1 MLLYRKRSYDDI
13 VDKDENFLKP
23 LKKML
28 QMKDITVF
36 LDNLY
41 YLKELGSGAYCKV

>member
-28 QMKDITVF
+28 QMKDIKVS
-36 LDNLY
+36 LY
-41 YLKELGSGAYCKV
+41 II